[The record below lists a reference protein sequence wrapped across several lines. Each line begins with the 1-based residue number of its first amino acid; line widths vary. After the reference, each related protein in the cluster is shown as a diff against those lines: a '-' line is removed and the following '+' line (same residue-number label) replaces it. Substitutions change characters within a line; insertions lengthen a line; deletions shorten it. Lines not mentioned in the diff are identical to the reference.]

1 MIFVVDTLCVF
12 ETFYFIL
19 LNLWFFEI
27 IFSRHSM
34 KFSHFLLSLLSNL
47 LLVIF
52 SLLSMDI
59 WICTQ
64 KTLPEISFSQVGV
77 I

>member
-1 MIFVVDTLCVF
+1 MIFVVDALCVF
-12 ETFYFIL
+12 ETFCFIL
-19 LNLWFFEI
+19 LNLWFFGI

-34 KFSHFLLSLLSNL
+34 EFSHFLLSLLLNA

-52 SLLSMDI
+52 SLLSTDI

-64 KTLPEISFSQVGV
+64 KPLPEISFSQVGAV
-77 I
+77 